1 MSYKKLI
8 PFING
13 ENELAANV
21 VTMAEDYCF
30 AGADELFLYNYSK
43 ITEEREEFLATLKE
57 IDKKIDIPF
66 IVGMYAARFEDVKKA
81 FYTGADRVV
90 VKYEICPDE
99 GVIKEAAARFGEDKI
114 LVEVDEGLPF
124 EKIAF
129 PVSTL
134 LLKHV
139 NTGEP
144 LNRRIKASGKNF
156 LIRDSLLRND
166 LEDLLKI
173 DEVQGVATN
182 YFERRDLFKVKRNM
196 EEAGIEMNTFKSAIP
211 FSEFKTDD
219 KGLVPCIVQD
229 YRTGQVLMLAY
240 MNEESYQ
247 ATCETGKMTYF
258 SRSRQELWCKGDT
271 SGHYQYVKELSLD
284 CDNDTILAKA
294 NSQNITAPR
303 DGKTVYVGSDWKE
316 VTYRTTE
323 GNDKTVTIR
332 TGYEIIERTID
343 KYGQFLLPTDLEVN
357 TWWTNTGMEDS
368 EVIQN
373 YHAHG
378 ECEQFHSEIKTDMD
392 VERLPSGKFDTNELV
407 LELTILAYN
416 ILRMIGQET
425 IGRRKTRHKVH
436 RRRLRTVISNMIL
449 MASHVTEHARQL
461 IMGLGQSNVWRH
473 TFAEIYTAF
482 AQFSL

>member
-66 IVGMYAARFEDVKKA
+66 IVGMYAARFEDV
-81 FYTGADRVV
+81 
-90 VKYEICPDE
+90 
-99 GVIKEAAARFGEDKI
+99 RFGEDKI

-173 DEVQGVATN
+173 EEVQGVATN

-258 SRSRQELWCKGDT
+258 SRSRQKLWCKGDT

-284 CDNDTILAKA
+284 CDNDTILAKVH
-294 NSQNITAPR
+294 Q
-303 DGKTVYVGSDWKE
+303 VGAACHTGSYSCFFKE
-316 VTYRTTE
+316 LAKKDY
-323 GNDKTVTIR
+323 I
-332 TGYEIIERTID
+332 
-343 KYGQFLLPTDLEVN
+343 
-357 TWWTNTGMEDS
+357 
-368 EVIQN
+368 
-373 YHAHG
+373 
-378 ECEQFHSEIKTDMD
+378 
-392 VERLPSGKFDTNELV
+392 DTNP
-407 LELTILAYN
+407 LTIL
-416 ILRMIGQET
+416 QEDFET
-425 IGRRKTRHKVH
+425 IENRKKNPKEGSYTNYLFTQGIDKILKKCGEEASEIIIAAKNPNAEELKYEIADFLYHMMV
-436 RRRLRTVISNMIL
+436 L
-449 MASHVTEHARQL
+449 MAEC
-461 IMGLGQSNVWRH
+461 GLTWEDITRELANRR
-473 TFAEIYTAF
+473 
-482 AQFSL
+482 

>member
-247 ATCETGKMTYF
+247 ATSCF
-258 SRSRQELWCKGDT
+258 F
-271 SGHYQYVKELSLD
+271 KEL
-284 CDNDTILAKA
+284 AKKDY
-294 NSQNITAPR
+294 I
-303 DGKTVYVGSDWKE
+303 
-316 VTYRTTE
+316 
-323 GNDKTVTIR
+323 
-332 TGYEIIERTID
+332 
-343 KYGQFLLPTDLEVN
+343 
-357 TWWTNTGMEDS
+357 
-368 EVIQN
+368 
-373 YHAHG
+373 
-378 ECEQFHSEIKTDMD
+378 
-392 VERLPSGKFDTNELV
+392 DTNP
-407 LELTILAYN
+407 LTIL
-416 ILRMIGQET
+416 QEDFET
-425 IGRRKTRHKVH
+425 IENRKKNPKEGSYTNYLFTQGIDKILKKCGEEASEIIIAAKNPNAEELKYEIADFLYHMMV
-436 RRRLRTVISNMIL
+436 L
-449 MASHVTEHARQL
+449 MAEC
-461 IMGLGQSNVWRH
+461 GLTWEDITRELANRR
-473 TFAEIYTAF
+473 
-482 AQFSL
+482 